1 MNKET
6 KMEKVE
12 TNHTLNNNKINYIKS
27 LIENKLRGVTQTWGH
42 NNLNSKRKNNKSK
55 KEEDESKEFFK
66 LQ

>member
-42 NNLNSKRKNNKSK
+42 NRHECRLFVILGLATCLRYLRKKT
-55 KEEDESKEFFK
+55 
-66 LQ
+66 

>member
-1 MNKET
+1 MNKGT
-6 KMEKVE
+6 GMEKVE
-12 TNHTLNNNKINYIKS
+12 TNHNLNNNKINYIKS